1 MVQFQLGTALLSKK
15 DLFIPGWLVVSHIME
30 VFGMLRHGS
39 RRVWGFVL
47 GCVMMSLLTVALP
60 VQAEVR
66 IAYVDVSRLM
76 DESPQAK
83 SVRQAMEREFAPR
96 QMALQN
102 EQKQIEDLEV
112 RYRRESEVMK
122 DADKKKLLADIRQ
135 RGQQL
140 EAKGQA
146 FRSDVQKRTSM
157 ELKRI
162 NDTIK
167 TIMESMA
174 KRKKLDLILVDGVAY
189 ATKDIDITDEVLAEL
204 NKSQP

>member
-1 MVQFQLGTALLSKK
+1 
-15 DLFIPGWLVVSHIME
+15 
-30 VFGMLRHGS
+30 MLRHGS

-47 GCVMMSLLTVALP
+47 GCGMMSLLTVALP